1 MKKNLRVWLL
11 GKLPGIDIIHVL
23 SQRPYF
29 YFSLSVI
36 FSQIAFNML
45 NLILIF
51 LIFYLTSSN
60 FSVAIL
66 VLIFLIPQII
76 FSFIGGV
83 VADRINK
90 RKILIIGN
98 ILRAGALIILFF
110 NIHSA
115 IVIYLVAL
123 LVAITTQF
131 YTPAEPPLIPLLIKR
146 EHLLAANS
154 VFSLNLFGS
163 ILVAYVLAGPAVTL
177 LGRTHVF
184 ILISFLFLCASL
196 SAFFV
201 PASKKPSITLNGF
214 FADVRRSIRQ
224 ELHDSFSLLR
234 SSRILR
240 GPFFLLAFSQSIIM
254 ILATVIPGYA
264 KTVLHIPT
272 EDVSLL
278 LFTPAALGMMITA
291 LGVGSYS
298 VSAYNRNRLMNAGLF
313 ISGLSLAVF
322 PFTVTLAQSQSIQVL
337 NTLFSIHINAETFV
351 LILAFFAGVGN
362 AILFIP
368 SQAVIQE
375 HTPEDFRSK
384 IYGLLFAMVGIF
396 SLIPVL
402 LAGGFADIFGTKF
415 VLIIIGVGILLVGVL
430 RIEFLNYNISLYKKI
445 FRKQKDS

>member
-11 GKLPGIDIIHVL
+11 GKLPSIDIIHVL
-23 SQRPYF
+23 AHRPYF
-29 YFSLSVI
+29 FFSLSVI

-90 RKILIIGN
+90 RKILIVGN

-110 NIHSA
+110 NVHSA
-115 IVIYLVAL
+115 IVVYLVAL
-123 LVAITTQF
+123 LVSITTQF

-146 EHLLAANS
+146 EQLLAANS

-163 ILVAYVLAGPAVTL
+163 ILIAYVLAGPAITL

-201 PASKKPSITLNGF
+201 PASKKASIALNGF
-214 FADVRRSIRQ
+214 FDDVRSSIKQ

-234 SSRILR
+234 SSQTLR
-240 GPFFLLAFSQSIIM
+240 APFFLLAFSQSIIM
-254 ILATVIPGYA
+254 VLATVIPGYA

-291 LGVGSYS
+291 IVVGSYS
-298 VSAYNRNRLMNAGLF
+298 VSARNRNRLMNAGLLV
-313 ISGLSLAVF
+313 SGLALVMF
-322 PFTVTLAQSQSIQVL
+322 PFTVTLSNSH
-337 NTLFSIHINAETFV
+337 SIHFLNRLLSVQIDAETFV

-368 SQAVIQE
+368 SQAVVQE

-384 IYGLLFAMVGIF
+384 IYGLLFALVGIF

-402 LAGGFADIFGTKF
+402 LAGGFADIFGTKV
-415 VLIIIGVGILLVGVL
+415 VLIILGMSILLVGIL
-430 RIEFLNYNISLYKKI
+430 RVEFLNYNISLYKKI
-445 FRKQKDS
+445 FNHYKKQ